1 MASLRPF
8 KVNPVLTALVVG
20 YRNQA
25 IDLIA
30 DRVLPRID
38 TAEEFAWTKH
48 GLAEAFSVPDGRV
61 GRRGKVARVEFTSE
75 PVTDSTADF
84 GWEDSVPRSDI
95 KKAAAARAAGS
106 SVVDPVARATT
117 GLSDIKVLAR
127 EIRVAAKVFSAASYD
142 PTLKL
147 TLSGTSRFSD
157 YTNSDPIGAINAGLD
172 ACLVRPNMMV
182 FGQSGWSVF
191 RRHPKVV
198 KACRNSYSGEGMVS
212 REEVAT
218 LFEVQSVE
226 VGASR
231 VNAAKKGQPLNLA
244 RTWGNHLALL
254 HINPQGGI
262 GEGAM
267 PTFGFTADASGGG
280 VAMDFEDPDVGLY
293 GGQTIRVGEQVK
305 EIVSATG
312 CGYFFESAFA

>member
-1 MASLRPF
+1 MTSRPF

-25 IDLIA
+25 ITLIA
-30 DRVLPRID
+30 DAVLPRIP
-38 TAEEFAWTKH
+38 TAEKFAWTRH
-48 GLAEAFSVPDGRV
+48 AIAEAFTVPDGRV

-75 PVTDSTADF
+75 QVDDGTADF

-95 KKAAAARAAGS
+95 RAAAAARAAGLS
-106 SVVDPVARATT
+106 IADPEARATT
-117 GLSDIKVLAR
+117 GLADIKVLAR
-127 EIRVAAKVFSAASYD
+127 EIRVANKVFSAASYD
-142 PTLKL
+142 PSMRIA
-147 TLSGTSRFSD
+147 LSGSSMFSD
-157 YTNSDPIGAINAGLD
+157 PTSDPIGVVNDGLE
-172 ACLVRPNMMV
+172 ACLVRPNKMV
-182 FGQSGWSVF
+182 FGQGGWAVF
-191 RRHPKVV
+191 RRHPKIV
-198 KACRNSYSGEGMVS
+198 KACRNSFSGEGMVT

-231 VNAAKKGQPLNLA
+231 INAAKKGQPLNLA

-312 CGYFFESAFA
+312 CGYFIQNAF